1 MAAIGIVPGSSTGG
15 WRWRVVRVQ
24 LQAAGHAVYPLT
36 LTGLGERSH
45 PATPDQGVAVAVGE
59 DGLTEA
65 LPGHLT

>member
-1 MAAIGIVPGSSTGG
+1 MATIVIVPGSFTGG

-24 LQAAGHAVYPLT
+24 LRAAGHAVYPLT

-45 PATPDQGVAVAVGE
+45 PATPDQGVAVAFGE

-65 LPGHLT
+65 LPGHIT